1 MCEFGTHTLIV
12 SMSIKE
18 IDRHVRC
25 AMRSCEK
32 EPKAS
37 TATITNTS
45 CAWKRPDPQHHSQA
59 SLPAYFLAGRGIG
72 VTPTCSSAVYGA
84 P

>member
-37 TATITNTS
+37 TATISNTAAQGS
-45 CAWKRPDPQHHSQA
+45 ALIPNIILKHRFP
-59 SLPAYFLAGRGIG
+59 
-72 VTPTCSSAVYGA
+72 PTS
-84 P
+84 

>member
-25 AMRSCEK
+25 AHALLR
-32 EPKAS
+32 
-37 TATITNTS
+37 
-45 CAWKRPDPQHHSQA
+45 KRAEGKHGYDLEYQ
-59 SLPAYFLAGRGIG
+59 LRME
-72 VTPTCSSAVYGA
+72 A